1 MKAVELTKSSMMRV
15 VNYLI
20 QYRTQTKVYTKK
32 TKVRML
38 KQVGGVIGS
47 FNINRRQWCGVGIN
61 LYHNRINNNSIVK
74 RFDFYIHFV
83 HDLNAYM

>member
-1 MKAVELTKSSMMRV
+1 MKAVELTKSSMIRV

-20 QYRTQTKVYTKK
+20 QYRAQTKVYTKK

-47 FNINRRQWCGVGIN
+47 LTFNINRRQWCGVGIN
-61 LYHNRINNNSIVK
+61 LYHDRKNNNSIVK
-74 RFDFYIHFV
+74 LFD
-83 HDLNAYM
+83 